1 MSARSSRPLAS
12 KRALVAALIGVA
24 AMSAGCSSPAGMR
37 LDSMGIPTNRAITRL
52 ELSTHPEAELRYP
65 GSTLVKVVGADEV
78 KTRDSEP
85 DPAYVGGILTTTA
98 TSVQLY
104 AWYAQW
110 LTARGYNQ
118 VTYYRMS
125 DQTSGVAWRAPG
137 GREQVQ
143 IGIFDPAQLASQQHI
158 SVAAG
163 AGTLVY
169 EEVFVGY
176 RVNTR

>member
-1 MSARSSRPLAS
+1 MTAPNRGASSR
-12 KRALVAALIGVA
+12 ALTAALIGAWLAV
-24 AMSAGCSSPAGMR
+24 GCSSPAR
-37 LDSMGIPTNRAITRL
+37 VHVDSLGLPTNRPITQL
-52 ELSTHPEAELRYP
+52 ELSTHPEAKLRYP
-65 GSTLVKVVGADEV
+65 GSTLVKVVGSDEV
-78 KTRDSEP
+78 ATRDPEP
-85 DPAYVGGILTTTA
+85 DPAYVGAILTTTA
-98 TSVQLY
+98 TSAQLY
-104 AWYAQW
+104 AWYVDW
-110 LTARGYNQ
+110 LTAHGYHP

-143 IGIFDPAQLASQQHI
+143 IGIFDTAELAAQQHI